1 MQKGVWSEMK
11 LFCLPYA
18 GGASTVFSTW
28 KPYIDPTIEIH
39 ALELPGHGTR
49 MTEPVLTDL
58 HQVADDLYLQASS
71 SLKAT
76 ESYAIFGHSMG
87 AVLAY
92 ELQKRL
98 RMKLNKEPVHVFYSG
113 HFPPHIP
120 EKKVYHQLSD
130 DQLKKVIIAMGG
142 VPEELADN
150 HAVLDFFLPILRADF
165 QLLET
170 YQCDEV
176 DPAACPISIFY
187 GTRDLP
193 SVLFDLDDWDK
204 YTNDDC
210 EFFEFDGDHFFIHQ
224 LTNEVV
230 EKINVILKRIGVLEK
245 CTRST

>member
-1 MQKGVWSEMK
+1 MQKGVWRVVK

-28 KPYIDPTIEIH
+28 KSYIDRSIEIH

-49 MTEPVLTDL
+49 MTESVLTDL
-58 HQVADDLYLQASS
+58 QQVADDLYDQASS
-71 SLKAT
+71 SLK
-76 ESYAIFGHSMG
+76 EGEPYAIFGHSMG

-92 ELQKRL
+92 ELQKRMQT
-98 RMKLNKEPVHVFYSG
+98 RLNREPVHVFYSG
-113 HFPPHIP
+113 RFPPHIP

-130 DQLKKVIIAMGG
+130 SKLKEAIIAMGG

-170 YQCDEV
+170 YLCEEV
-176 DPAACPISIFY
+176 VPAACPISIFY

-193 SVLFDLDDWDK
+193 SVLFDLDDWDQ
-204 YTNDDC
+204 YTSEDC
-210 EFFEFDGDHFFIHQ
+210 AFFEFDGDHFFIHS

-245 CTRST
+245 